1 MTAAARHGEPEE
13 PSPWCGVELLDRAIG
28 YTRGCLLLV
37 EPSLMSAPTPCA
49 GWDLRQLLAHMDDS
63 LASLQ
68 EAGSTYRVRLDVV
81 GEDHADPVE
90 SLRRRACA
98 LLADWSAQEE
108 EAASATSRRDVLVEG
123 RPVTAPVLTAAGA
136 LEVTVHGW
144 DVSVACGAPR
154 PIPDRLADHLMVLA
168 PVLVTPADR
177 PVRFAPPVDVA
188 SGASAGDRLLAFLGR
203 DPHRH

>member
-1 MTAAARHGEPEE
+1 MTAAARHGQPEE
-13 PSPWCGVELLDRAIG
+13 PSPWRGVELLERAIG
-28 YTRGCLLLV
+28 YARGCLLLV
-37 EPSLMSAPTPCA
+37 GPGVMSAPTPCV

-63 LASLQ
+63 LASLH
-68 EAGSTYRVRLDVV
+68 EAGSTHRVRLDVA
-81 GEDHADPVE
+81 GEDQDDPVE

-98 LLADWSAQEE
+98 LLADWSAHEE
-108 EAASATSRRDVLVEG
+108 EAAFATSRRDVLVEG

-154 PIPDRLADHLMVLA
+154 PIPDRLAAHLSVLA

-177 PVRFAPPVDVA
+177 PVRFAPPVDVGPEA
-188 SGASAGDRLLAFLGR
+188 SPGDRLLAFLGR
-203 DPHRH
+203 DPLRR